1 MPDNNDAGGNNGGG
15 EGSRPVWMDSLPDAH
30 KNNASFMPFKEPAAA
45 WDKFDQLLK
54 AEGSMITI
62 PGEKATDEERKAFL
76 KKLDVPEVPDKYELD
91 DPKLEKHYT
100 KEADKMLREVLHSA
114 TVSKKGAKVIHQAF
128 VDMLKGGIAAQQKA
142 EADRAAAEQTA
153 LDEAVNTLKD
163 TWKGD
168 TFKANTELSH
178 RGFKRVLGWA
188 GISEEDGKKF
198 LEETKI
204 GNLQIG
210 NHPLM
215 LKLFHAIATK
225 TSDDS
230 MGGGRGGASGE
241 GSDEEKAKARF
252 PNTKFKQT

>member
-1 MPDNNDAGGNNGGG
+1 MEVINDAGGNKGGE

-76 KKLDVPEVPDKYELD
+76 KKLDVPEAPDKYELD

-128 VDMLKGGIAAQQKA
+128 VDMLKGGIATQQKT
-142 EADRAAAEQTA
+142 ETDRIAAEQTA

-163 TWKGD
+163 SWKGD
-168 TFKANTELSH
+168 AFKANTELAH
-178 RGFKRVLGWA
+178 RAFKNVLKWA
-188 GISEEDGKKF
+188 GMTEEDGKKF

-204 GNLQIG
+204 GNLQLG
-210 NHPLM
+210 NHPVI
-215 LKLFHAIATK
+215 LKIFHAISTNI
-225 TSDDS
+225 SDDL
-230 MGGGRGGASGE
+230 MGGDRGGIG
-241 GSDEEKAKARF
+241 GDKSDEDKAKSRF
-252 PNTKFKQT
+252 PNTKFKT